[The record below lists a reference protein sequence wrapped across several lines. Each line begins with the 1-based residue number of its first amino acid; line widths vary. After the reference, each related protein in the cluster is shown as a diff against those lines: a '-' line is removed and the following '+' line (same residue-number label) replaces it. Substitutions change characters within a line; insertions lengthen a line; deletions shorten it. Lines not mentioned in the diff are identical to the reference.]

1 MSLCVT
7 VTHHEPESAAW
18 LRADVFHVDACGQ
31 VDDRPVRSQEL
42 PPGGSAIVHLQR
54 GHVLVVRELPQA
66 AAGDADAQ
74 ECA

>member
-18 LRADVFHVDACGQ
+18 LRADVYHVDACGQ
-31 VDDRPVRSQEL
+31 VNDQPVRAHVL

-54 GHVLVVRELPQA
+54 AHVLVVCALPQEPS
-66 AAGDADAQ
+66 GDTDSQ